1 MRLESGL
8 RERSEIINLFFL
20 FSGLKTLDVL
30 SILSTCAHNLTS
42 YNGVINQQDV
52 YNTPIL
58 TQEGEKRV
66 GHVPT
71 FFNPFISRQVNSL
84 ERQTFLVS
92 VQS

>member
-52 YNTPIL
+52 YNTPIK
-58 TQEGEKRV
+58 THGGEKRV
-66 GHVPT
+66 GHVRT
-71 FFNPFISRQVNSL
+71 FSTPSL
-84 ERQTFLVS
+84 ADR
-92 VQS
+92 